1 MGDITVLAATEN
13 ISKIT
18 AFVDAELENIG
29 CPPKANAQIDICIDE
44 LVANIAHYA
53 YGSETGNATVR
64 LDFDEAERIVS
75 LAFIDSGMPFDPLDV
90 PEPDIT
96 SPLAERPIGGL
107 GLFMVKNM
115 MDSMDYRREDGHNI
129 LTISKRI

>member
-44 LVANIAHYA
+44 IVANIAHYA

>member
-1 MGDITVLAATEN
+1 MSDITVLAATEN

-18 AFVDAELENIG
+18 AFVDAELERIG

-44 LVANIAHYA
+44 IVANIARYA
-53 YGSETGNATVR
+53 YGSGTGNATVR
-64 LDFDEAERIVS
+64 LDFDETERVVS
-75 LAFIDSGMPFDPLDV
+75 LTFVDSGMPFDPLDV

-115 MDSMDYRREDGHNI
+115 MDSMSYRREDGHNI
-129 LTISKRI
+129 LTIRKRI

>member
-18 AFVDAELENIG
+18 AFVDAELERID

-44 LVANIAHYA
+44 IVANIAHYA

>member
-1 MGDITVLAATEN
+1 MGDITVLAATDN

-44 LVANIAHYA
+44 IVANIAHYA